1 MFNSLKNIFPFHKIS
16 ILTPHPPLHFAVRE
30 GDVPRP
36 MPWRGVRGGDRQW
49 FRNILR
55 WISLLGIVF
64 VASSAAAQDAQPTP
78 VITDDQV
85 NAIASGLYCPV
96 CENIP
101 LDACGTAACDDWR
114 YEIRLQ
120 LEAGMTEQEIV
131 DDFVRRFGDRVVGTP
146 QDPLLRAISL
156 VTPYLLIGAALIAAF
171 IVLARWQRR
180 KPQPMPPTSAPTDYY
195 EAQIEQDLAG

>member
-1 MFNSLKNIFPFHKIS
+1 MAKNLFIPEGHGTPCPYPNRDFGRGLVRPTQTILLFWVLLLLTSL
-16 ILTPHPPLHFAVRE
+16 
-30 GDVPRP
+30 
-36 MPWRGVRGGDRQW
+36 
-49 FRNILR
+49 
-55 WISLLGIVF
+55 
-64 VASSAAAQDAQPTP
+64 AAAQDAQPTP
-78 VITDDQV
+78 VISDDQV

-114 YEIRLQ
+114 YEIQLQ
-120 LEAGMTEQEIV
+120 LEAGMTEQQIV

-156 VTPYLLIGAALIAAF
+156 VTPYAVMGVALIA
-171 IVLARWQRR
+171 VLVMFANWQRQ
-180 KPQPMPPTSAPTDYY
+180 KPKQRSASAALPIDRY